1 MPSYAYA
8 ILAAGW
14 LIWLTPF
21 FLAKRNT
28 ERPKELDRRARWG
41 ILLVVV
47 AYSILWQSKFWERSP
62 PVWRVALALLFLLL
76 AGLLSWPGAR
86 ALGRHWRIHFRLP
99 PQHPLLVFR
108 PRPLVTPPIY

>member
-14 LIWLTPF
+14 LFWLTPF
-21 FLAKRNT
+21 FLAKRST

-47 AYSILWQSKFWERSP
+47 AYSMLWQSKFWERSL
-62 PVWRVALALLFLLL
+62 PVWRVALAILFF
-76 AGLLSWPGAR
+76 AAR
-86 ALGRHWRIHFRLP
+86 GPSFLDGRTRSRTP
-99 PQHPLLVFR
+99 VADRCRPQLR
-108 PRPLVTPPIY
+108 P